1 MPIAENELRAL
12 ITKTFPEAKIEII
25 DLVGDNNHYSVK
37 ITDKIFA
44 GKSKIDQHKMVNKA
58 LEGYLGDILHAMQ
71 LKTLAE

>member
-12 ITKTFPEAKIEII
+12 ISKTFPAAKIEIT

-71 LKTLAE
+71 LKTSSE

>member
-1 MPIAENELRAL
+1 MPISQSDLHSL
-12 ITKTFPEAKIEII
+12 IHKSFPEAKIEIV

-44 GKSKIDQHKMVNKA
+44 GKSKIEQHKMVNKA

-71 LKTLAE
+71 LKTASE